1 MSKIIKSVGPLI
13 VAWDYEAHRRRL
25 GQWLNYLDRNP
36 RGTLGSRLSQ
46 RPFDDLGP
54 GSLGAQILHQ
64 VSHCKITGVRG
75 TAEHDARSSIG
86 FDHGPTAFSL
96 TVPGC
101 SPRRIAKAIASS
113 SRPGTSC
120 PARSAMVQARRWMR
134 NQQRLTTIK

>member
-1 MSKIIKSVGPLI
+1 MKRIAA
-13 VAWDYEAHRRRL
+13 AWASGSTTSIETREARSAA
-25 GQWLNYLDRNP
+25 G
-36 RGTLGSRLSQ
+36 LSQ

-113 SRPGTSC
+113 SRPGTS
-120 PARSAMVQARRWMR
+120 
-134 NQQRLTTIK
+134 